1 MSTQDKQDASRSV
14 GAHFSQFVRA
24 PLERVYAAYI
34 DPALM
39 PKWMGIKA
47 ISDVSGPLDRAGTT
61 FVETVYPLYRPHTEV
76 LAAERPV
83 LHAMGGRA
91 GLGIGWRWTAHF
103 AAKDDGTEITVDV
116 DVKFPPGVITGLVRR
131 QEEGGRMER
140 GARARFATFAQ
151 LVEAGE
157 T

>member
-1 MSTQDKQDASRSV
+1 MSTQDKQDSSRSI

-34 DPALM
+34 DPALI

-47 ISDVSGPLDRAGTT
+47 ISNVSGPLDRAGTT
-61 FVETVYPLYRPHTEV
+61 FVETVFPLYRPRTEV

-83 LHAMGGRA
+83 LHEMGGLA
-91 GLGIGWRWTAHF
+91 GLGIGWRYTAHF
-103 AAKDDGTEITVDV
+103 AAKDDGTEVTIDV
-116 DVKFPPGVITGLVRR
+116 DVKFPRGFITGLVRR
-131 QEEGGRMER
+131 TQEGGRMER
-140 GARARFATFAQ
+140 GTRATFATFAQ